1 MKVEGDRARLNH
13 ILESARLISEWVAD
27 VKKDDFFA
35 DVMLQEAVIRRLEVI
50 GEAAK
55 NISQKLKEKYPD
67 IPWKEIA
74 GMRDVLIHEYF
85 GVDLEEV
92 WETVTRDIPELMRQ
106 LEAVLKGL
114 DQ

>member
-1 MKVEGDRARLNH
+1 MKVEGDQVRLNH
-13 ILESARLISEWVAD
+13 ILESARLISEWVTD

-35 DVMLQEAVIRRLEVI
+35 NVMLQEAVIRRLEVI
-50 GEAAK
+50 GKAAK
-55 NISQKLKEKYPD
+55 NISQQLKEKYPD

-92 WETVTRDIPELMRQ
+92 WETVTRDIPELI
-106 LEAVLKGL
+106 LNSKP
-114 DQ
+114 